1 MLIRLVAYLRAM
13 SRRRRI
19 EPEINDELQFHIA
32 NEIDANIA
40 AGMTPAEARRI
51 ALRDFGGLTQT
62 TEAVR
67 EVRSVPLELVW
78 QDVRYG
84 ARRLRQGR
92 GFVLVAIVSLA
103 LAIASAAAVL
113 SIANALFGRDLPVR
127 APEELVALTTISP
140 DRPDVP
146 NPITLAGF
154 EEIRKRQQDFAALF
168 AWRDAL
174 LRNVE
179 VGGERFL
186 GTVNEVSGEYFSTL
200 GVQAFLGR
208 TLNSE
213 DVASIGV
220 GTSARVAVLDY
231 RCWEQRFGGDPD
243 VLGKTLWVD
252 GTPLTVVGVTPKS
265 FAGLNII
272 VAPDAVVPIGF
283 DTGRIADR
291 ATPGV
296 TSLNYYAAARL
307 KPGTTT
313 EQAAAHLK
321 AVWPAI
327 LEATVPYG
335 YQGAERTRFLSTRIH
350 MESLRTGTTASTNLR
365 GQLTRPL
372 IQLMALSGLVLVVA
386 YVNLANLVLTRAV
399 ARRHELGLRASL
411 GATKAVLIR
420 AMVTEGVLLSLAGAA
435 LGLLGAFW
443 VSPLLLRIL
452 LAKQPLK
459 PLIFDPLPD
468 VRVVV
473 IGGVF
478 ALAVGIVSAL
488 APAWRVIGRDP
499 AAELLPN
506 ARVIQ
511 GGSAI
516 FQKLLIGSQVSL
528 ALVLTAGALLFGQS
542 LYNLH
547 SVNPGFRA
555 DGVLQMHLFPQI
567 PGVDSVSYALPEP
580 LVGVETVF
588 PVSAPRLSDTMG
600 AAVSFV
606 GPGFFRAMGMTTL
619 AGRDFEWRDDESA
632 PRVAVISQSLAK
644 RRFPD
649 INPIG
654 QTIDVPN
661 LPYGT
666 NLQIIGVVNSASL
679 WRVQSREPNAVYL
692 ALMQG
697 PGLDNPAIELHATTD
712 LSLVAPAAD
721 RALESMG
728 YHYSFRTGP
737 LKDQMRY
744 VLRNERA
751 VSIVSAFLAG
761 LTILL
766 SAAGLYGLL
775 SYTVT
780 LRSSEIGIR
789 LAIGAQRRDIL
800 LMILRE
806 AATLVALGLAVGIP
820 LAVAGL
826 RLAADIV
833 FGLPPHDPMTVGV
846 SVAVLA
852 CISFCAAYWPA
863 RRACRMDPLTALRVG

>member
-1 MLIRLVAYLRAM
+1 
-13 SRRRRI
+13 
-19 EPEINDELQFHIA
+19 
-32 NEIDANIA
+32 
-40 AGMTPAEARRI
+40 
-51 ALRDFGGLTQT
+51 
-62 TEAVR
+62 
-67 EVRSVPLELVW
+67 
-78 QDVRYG
+78 
-84 ARRLRQGR
+84 
-92 GFVLVAIVSLA
+92 
-103 LAIASAAAVL
+103 
-113 SIANALFGRDLPVR
+113 
-127 APEELVALTTISP
+127 
-140 DRPDVP
+140 
-146 NPITLAGF
+146 
-154 EEIRKRQQDFAALF
+154 
-168 AWRDAL
+168 
-174 LRNVE
+174 
-179 VGGERFL
+179 
-186 GTVNEVSGEYFSTL
+186 
-200 GVQAFLGR
+200 
-208 TLNSE
+208 
-213 DVASIGV
+213 
-220 GTSARVAVLDY
+220 
-231 RCWEQRFGGDPD
+231 
-243 VLGKTLWVD
+243 
-252 GTPLTVVGVTPKS
+252 
-265 FAGLNII
+265 
-272 VAPDAVVPIGF
+272 
-283 DTGRIADR
+283 
-291 ATPGV
+291 
-296 TSLNYYAAARL
+296 
-307 KPGTTT
+307 
-313 EQAAAHLK
+313 
-321 AVWPAI
+321 
-327 LEATVPYG
+327 
-335 YQGAERTRFLSTRIH
+335 
-350 MESLRTGTTASTNLR
+350 
-365 GQLTRPL
+365 L

-567 PGVDSVSYALPEP
+567 KQQIIPNRAAYYHEVVEKLSTIPGVDSVSYALPEP

-632 PRVAVISQSLAK
+632 PRVAVISESFAG
-644 RRFPD
+644 RRFPGT
-649 INPIG
+649 NPIG
-654 QTIDVPN
+654 RTIDVPN
-661 LPYGT
+661 FPYGKS
-666 NLQIIGVVNSASL
+666 LQIIGVVNSASL
-679 WRVQSREPNAVYL
+679 WRVQSREPSAVYL
-692 ALMQG
+692 ALMQA
-697 PGLDNPAIELHATTD
+697 PGLNNPAIELHATTD
-712 LSLVAPAAD
+712 LSVVAPAANS
-721 RALESMG
+721 ALESMG
-728 YHYSFRTGP
+728 YQYSFRTRP
-737 LKDQMRY
+737 LKDQMKY

-852 CISFCAAYWPA
+852 FISFCAAYWPA